1 MKFVEIAR
9 FSSRLVAET
18 IGHALDQYDIPFF
31 VQSPDIG
38 IFGPGMTFASPFG
51 ASLRVPEDRLAEVE
65 ELLNCVV
72 RPAADAEDEPS
83 DDSDTDR
90 SKSSDD

>member
-1 MKFVEIAR
+1 
-9 FSSRLVAET
+9 
-18 IGHALDQYDIPFF
+18 
-31 VQSPDIG
+31 
-38 IFGPGMTFASPFG
+38 MTFASPFG